1 MHPNQ
6 IFRETESERNHAL
19 VATTGFG
26 ILAINGDQGPLISH
40 IPYLYDRDKSL
51 ILFHLVRSNPIAC
64 LLQGGS
70 LSATLV
76 VSGPYGYISPDWYGI
91 ENQVPTWNYVAVHAI
106 GDVSLLPDDALD
118 PLLERLSDHFEAAL
132 SPKPIW
138 RMHKLTDDMKMRM
151 MRQIVPCEMRV
162 KTVEGTWKLGQNKPD
177 DARVSAANQ
186 LCETGF
192 GAEVAVLAQLMRD
205 SSQ

>member
-6 IFRETESERNHAL
+6 VFRETESERNHAL
-19 VATTGFG
+19 IATTGFG

-40 IPYLYDRDKSL
+40 IPYLYYRDTSL
-51 ILFHLVRSNPIAC
+51 ISFHLVRSNPIVR
-64 LLQGGS
+64 LLKGGT
-70 LSATLV
+70 LPATLI
-76 VSGPYGYISPDWYGI
+76 VSGPHGYISPDWYGI

-106 GDVSLLPDDALD
+106 GEVSLLPDDALD

-138 RMHKLTDDMKMRM
+138 KMHKLTDDAKMRM
-151 MRQIVPCEMRV
+151 MRQIVPCAMQV
-162 KTVEGTWKLGQNKPD
+162 KTVDGTWKLGQNKPD
-177 DARVSAANQ
+177 DARLSAGDR

-192 GAEVAVLAQLMRD
+192 GAQVAVLAQLMRD
-205 SSQ
+205 SS